1 MAPKQGAI
9 FLASPLSRQLTPSPM
24 MLFAVRIE
32 YAFDA
37 TIQRSHNPDARK
49 HRWPVMVGNH
59 SPAARL
65 PNRQSPLS
73 QATGRP
79 ARLTATRSRSI
90 YTRSEIGLQFRVD
103 FQQFGMQLRYPFLD

>member
-49 HRWPVMVGNH
+49 HPVMVGNH
-59 SPAARL
+59 SPAFR
-65 PNRQSPLS
+65 
-73 QATGRP
+73 TGRARYRRRP
-79 ARLTATRSRSI
+79 AAPRA
-90 YTRSEIGLQFRVD
+90 
-103 FQQFGMQLRYPFLD
+103 